1 MAVKK
6 ARSLGGARNRFVG
19 SKAMSRSTVTG
30 KFVSNAISKRHPN
43 GTIKQRSGSGSW
55 QSIEK
60 AKATATVESQSAA
73 PAYEVENLLAGVARM
88 DDRPEARLLH
98 ALLRK
103 IMTVDLV
110 AVERAGGSMDAVVD
124 RMLASVPG
132 ANVLDD
138 RVGPFYDTAGLKAWF
153 GISKQALDQQAR
165 AGHVLCLLSADGFR
179 LYPSFQF
186 DDRGARLPRLNEV
199 LAGLDPEQEDPW
211 GDAAW
216 LNAPADELDGLT
228 PAQALRTERTGDVV
242 RLAEQAGAFRLG

>member
-1 MAVKK
+1 VAVKK

-19 SKAMSRSTVTG
+19 SKVRSRSTVTG
-30 KFVSNAISKRHPN
+30 KFISNAASKRHPN
-43 GTIKQRSGSGSW
+43 GTIKERSGSGSW

-60 AKATATVESQSAA
+60 PRPTVQPQSTA
-73 PAYEVENLLAGVARM
+73 PAYEVEDLLAGVARE
-88 DDRPEARLLH
+88 DDKPKARLLY

-103 IMTVDLV
+103 IVTVDLV
-110 AVERAGGSMDAVVD
+110 EVERAGGSMDAVVD
-124 RMLASVPG
+124 RMLASIPG

-153 GISKQALDQQAR
+153 GISKQSLDQQAR

-186 DDRGARLPRLNEV
+186 DNRGARLPRLNEV
-199 LAGLDPEQEDPW
+199 LAGLDPEQDDPW
-211 GDAAW
+211 GDAVW
-216 LNAPADELDGLT
+216 LNAPADELDELT
-228 PAQALRTERTGDVV
+228 PAQALRTERADDVV

>member
-19 SKAMSRSTVTG
+19 SKVRSRSAVKG
-30 KFVSNAISKRHPN
+30 KFISDAAAKRHPS

-60 AKATATVESQSAA
+60 LKPSVESLPAL
-73 PAYEVENLLAGVARM
+73 PAYEVENLLAGVAQV
-88 DDRPEARLLH
+88 DDKPEARLLH

-103 IMTVDLV
+103 IVTVDLV

-124 RMLASVPG
+124 RMLASIPG

-199 LAGLDPEQEDPW
+199 LAGLDPEQDDPW
-211 GDAAW
+211 GDAVW

-228 PAQALRTERTGDVV
+228 PAQALRTERTADVV

>member
-19 SKAMSRSTVTG
+19 SKARSRSTITG
-30 KFVSNAISKRHPN
+30 KFVSNATSKRHPN

-55 QSIEK
+55 QSIETPK
-60 AKATATVESQSAA
+60 ATVESQSTA
-73 PAYEVENLLAGVARM
+73 PVYEVENLLAGVARV
-88 DDRPEARLLH
+88 DDKPEARLLH

-124 RMLASVPG
+124 RMLASIPG

-186 DDRGARLPRLNEV
+186 DDRGARLPRLNDV
-199 LAGLDPEQEDPW
+199 LAGLDPEQDDPW
-211 GDAAW
+211 GDAVW

-228 PAQALRTERTGDVV
+228 PAQALRTERADDVV